1 MFTSDIIHCFGDIKK
16 NAARK
21 EDKVMSVNTG
31 KTKCSF
37 C

>member
-1 MFTSDIIHCFGDIKK
+1 MMLYIVLEIFLK

-21 EDKVMSVNTG
+21 EDKVMNVNTG